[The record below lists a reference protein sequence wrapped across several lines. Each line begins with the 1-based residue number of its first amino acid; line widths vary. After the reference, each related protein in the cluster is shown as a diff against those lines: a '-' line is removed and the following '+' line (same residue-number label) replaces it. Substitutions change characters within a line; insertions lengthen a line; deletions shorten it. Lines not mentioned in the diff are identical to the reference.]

1 LIDVDNKK
9 DDNDDKLDGSDDQK
23 RNINTSKNKY
33 DNSINESKIN
43 ADKVENKVVSK
54 ANFGFYSTFTL
65 AILGG
70 SFISFAA
77 IFFTFITN
85 QITFNHSFTQLLG
98 GMAFSI
104 GPILVVVA
112 GAELFT
118 GNNLLVISFINK
130 KITLF
135 QLLKNWITVYLGN
148 FVGTLIIAL
157 LFYTTDTWRSNNYQ
171 LGLHAIYIAVNKV
184 NLSYSESFSLGVL
197 CNALICLGIWMTAS
211 GKSTIDKV
219 ISMFIPVT
227 AYAAIG
233 FEHSIANMY
242 FIIFALLLVT
252 LNYNDIYLHMSTI
265 IKKPVEGI
273 RSNLS
278 SLNIIAF
285 LHNLIPVTLGNIMG
299 GSIFIGVIYW
309 SIYMRKK

>member
-1 LIDVDNKK
+1 MINQKKANNLLNLQIIKFQLIDADNRKDDHDNKL
-9 DDNDDKLDGSDDQK
+9 DGNDDKK
-23 RNINTSKNKY
+23 RNIDTSKNKY
-33 DNSINESKIN
+33 DNSINEPKIV
-43 ADKVENKVVSK
+43 ADKVEDNVVSK
-54 ANFGFYSTFTL
+54 ANLGFYSTFIL

-70 SFISFAA
+70 SFISLAA

-85 QITFNHSFTQLLG
+85 QITFNQSFTQLLG

-130 KITLF
+130 KITFF

-171 LGLHAIYIAVNKV
+171 FGLHAISIAVHKV
-184 NLSYSESFSLGVL
+184 NLSYSESFTLGLL
-197 CNALICLGIWMTAS
+197 CNALICLGIWMAAG
-211 GKSTIDKV
+211 GKRTIDKV

-242 FIIFALLLVT
+242 FIIFALLLVM
-252 LNYNDIYLHMSTI
+252 LNYNDMHFHMSTI
-265 IKKPVEGI
+265 IKKPVEEI
-273 RSNLS
+273 RSEFILS
-278 SLNIIAF
+278 QYYR
-285 LHNLIPVTLGNIMG
+285 
-299 GSIFIGVIYW
+299 IFT
-309 SIYMRKK
+309 